1 MLRMDMFL
9 FAKGKQKA
17 NDGERLE
24 KAERELELLRLAK
37 VALDTQ
43 KTRRGVAT
51 VLLTIAAGGFM
62 WRAAA
67 AGEEEHGEEEEEEI
81 VEDENVVQEEEIAEG
96 GVGRIFS
103 MTLPLT
109 GLQDVSKAA
118 ADETSQPSKG
128 VEDHEQR
135 MLAWLLLNLWAQK
148 VTGASTIEM
157 RPLASP
163 PLIAGEVVEA
173 DAIQEVVNES
183 AGGGAGDASVELGGH
198 ANADADA
205 DADADAQPVE
215 MVFNTWA
222 SLKQW
227 LTALVTQPQLKT
239 SKLVTLFLVGA
250 LSMEISSYTER
261 LEKDISVQKYCRSLK
276 DALQVRVGCV
286 LGVFLPGVCCVLLY
300 VFWRLT
306 ISWGGG

>member
-1 MLRMDMFL
+1 
-9 FAKGKQKA
+9 
-17 NDGERLE
+17 
-24 KAERELELLRLAK
+24 
-37 VALDTQ
+37 
-43 KTRRGVAT
+43 
-51 VLLTIAAGGFM
+51 
-62 WRAAA
+62 
-67 AGEEEHGEEEEEEI
+67 
-81 VEDENVVQEEEIAEG
+81 
-96 GVGRIFS
+96 
-103 MTLPLT
+103 
-109 GLQDVSKAA
+109 
-118 ADETSQPSKG
+118 
-128 VEDHEQR
+128 
-135 MLAWLLLNLWAQK
+135 
-148 VTGASTIEM
+148 M

-276 DALQVRVGCV
+276 DALQDVTDAREAVFDAWWHPKLAPGEISHPTCTEPMAWKAYTQAVG
-286 LGVFLPGVCCVLLY
+286 
-300 VFWRLT
+300 
-306 ISWGGG
+306 